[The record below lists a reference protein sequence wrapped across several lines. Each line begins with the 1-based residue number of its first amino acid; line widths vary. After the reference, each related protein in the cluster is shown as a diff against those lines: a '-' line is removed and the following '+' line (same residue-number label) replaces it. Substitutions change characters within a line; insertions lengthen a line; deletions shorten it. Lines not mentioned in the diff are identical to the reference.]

1 MTNRQQPVMG
11 VVGPSGSGKTTLL
24 SDLIPILT
32 KRGLTVSTVKHTHHG
47 FDVDKPGKDSYR
59 HREAG
64 AKEVLLASANRWAL
78 LHEVGAGVEPNMNDL
93 IAKMTPV
100 DILLIEGF
108 KKHDF
113 PKIEVFRPS
122 IGKPLLSVQD
132 QSVVAIAT
140 DDQNDPRL
148 KNMHCG
154 LLDLGNI
161 QAIAD
166 FIVDYLGDKRN
177 SKPLTS

>member
-11 VVGPSGSGKTTLL
+11 VMGPSGSGKTTLL

-32 KRGLTVSTVKHTHHG
+32 KRGFTVSTVKHTHHG

-64 AKEVLLASANRWAL
+64 AQEVLLASANRWAL
-78 LHEVGAGVEPNMNDL
+78 LHEVGAEAEPNMVDL

-122 IGKPLLSVQD
+122 IGKPLLSAQD

-148 KNMHCG
+148 KDVRCG

-161 QAIAD
+161 HAIAD
-166 FIVDYLGDKRN
+166 FIVDYLRV
-177 SKPLTS
+177 

>member
-1 MTNRQQPVMG
+1 MTDHKQPVMG
-11 VVGPSGSGKTTLL
+11 IMGRSGSGKTTLL

-32 KRGLTVSTVKHTHHG
+32 KRGLSVSTVKHTHHG

-64 AKEVLLASANRWAL
+64 AKEVLLTSANRWAL
-78 LHEVGAGVEPNMNDL
+78 LHEVGEDKEPDMQDM
-93 IAKMTPV
+93 IARMSPV
-100 DILLIEGF
+100 DVVLVEGF

-122 IGKPLLSVQD
+122 TGNGLLGGGD

-140 DDQNDPRL
+140 DDQTHLSLRNVQCR
-148 KNMHCG
+148 
-154 LLDLGNI
+154 LLDLDNI
-161 QAIAD
+161 EVIAD
-166 FIVDYLGDKRN
+166 FIVDYLK
-177 SKPLTS
+177 L

>member
-11 VVGPSGSGKTTLL
+11 IMGPSGSGKTTLL

-32 KRGLTVSTVKHTHHG
+32 KRGFTVSTVKHTHHG

-78 LHEVGAGVEPNMNDL
+78 LHEVGAGGEPNMIDL

-108 KKHDF
+108 KKHGF

-122 IGKPLLSVQD
+122 IGKPLLSAQD

-148 KNMHCG
+148 KDVRCG

-161 QAIAD
+161 QSIAD
-166 FIVDYLGDKRN
+166 FIVDYLRV
-177 SKPLTS
+177 